1 MNCFCKLLPIKASVS
16 PLSLTR
22 DSPTRQNHFKDND
35 MNTYFH
41 SGGGGGGACSVILN
55 ENSEHSYLL

>member
-35 MNTYFH
+35 MNAYFH
-41 SGGGGGGACSVILN
+41 SGGGGGGGRGRSLFSN
-55 ENSEHSYLL
+55 TERK